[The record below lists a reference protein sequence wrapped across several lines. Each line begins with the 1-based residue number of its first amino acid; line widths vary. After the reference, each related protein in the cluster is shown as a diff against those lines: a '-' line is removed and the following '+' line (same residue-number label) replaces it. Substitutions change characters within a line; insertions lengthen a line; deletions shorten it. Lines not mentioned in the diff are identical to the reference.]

1 MKPQHVVFVC
11 TGNICRSPTAHAVLR
26 QRIAQH
32 GLDGRLSVS
41 SAGLEAWHS
50 GEPPDPRSIRHAL
63 QRGYDLSDL
72 RARHLR
78 PVDFE
83 RADWVLVMDEGHLA
97 RSVRLCPPQHAHKLH
112 LLTDFCRRHE
122 ALEVPDPYYGAA
134 VDFEYVLDLVEDACD
149 GFLDHL
155 AEAGRSGSGAD
166 LPAPA
171 GPAAGAAGRAFRRA
185 RRDGGGR

>member
-83 RADWVLVMDEGHLA
+83 RGDWVLVMDEGHLA

-112 LLTDFCRRHE
+112 LLTDFCLVHE
-122 ALEVPDPYYGAA
+122 HAMRVPDPYYGQAA
-134 VDFEYVLDLVEDACD
+134 AFERVLDLVEHACD
-149 GFLDHL
+149 GLLGRLGL
-155 AEAGRSGSGAD
+155 AA
-166 LPAPA
+166 
-171 GPAAGAAGRAFRRA
+171 
-185 RRDGGGR
+185 

>member
-1 MKPQHVVFVC
+1 MKPQHVLFVC

-26 QRIAQH
+26 RRIEQQSL
-32 GLDGRLSVS
+32 GEWLSVA

-50 GEPPDPRSIRHAL
+50 GEAPDPRGIRHARL
-63 QRGYDLSDL
+63 RGYRMSDL
-72 RARHLR
+72 RARHFR
-78 PVDFE
+78 PADFE
-83 RADWVLVMDEGHLA
+83 RADWVLVMDEGHLRQA
-97 RSVRLCPPQHAHKLH
+97 ARLCPPQQAHKLH